1 MASQKSFKLNNGA
14 QIPAIGIGTWQ
25 DENAQEAASMIV
37 NPVMAED
44 IHILEQS
51 ITSSG
56 VSVEDRSVAYLQV
69 PRRRA
74 GLAMGE
80 SPGKRQWEIVLQ
92 LLRPYADE
100 LIRM

>member
-1 MASQKSFKLNNGA
+1 
-14 QIPAIGIGTWQ
+14 
-25 DENAQEAASMIV
+25 MIV

-56 VSVEDRSVAYLQV
+56 MSVEDRSVAYLQV

-100 LIRM
+100 LIRMYACKSTLPAIGLD